1 MDAAAALER
10 LTRHAA
16 KGKFDKVAP
25 LALKLL
31 RRQPPVLKKAHAPQL
46 FALLEASLAPVAE
59 AKKEDVRA
67 ATGTTEGSAGGGRAA
82 AADEGARS
90 GGAAAAEAQEAPA
103 AAAPGALVTLAVK
116 LASRGSLSN

>member
-46 FALLEASLAPVAE
+46 FALL
-59 AKKEDVRA
+59 K
-67 ATGTTEGSAGGGRAA
+67 
-82 AADEGARS
+82 RS
-90 GGAAAAEAQEAPA
+90 
-103 AAAPGALVTLAVK
+103 
-116 LASRGSLSN
+116 